1 MFRPTNSSST
11 FASSSTLIV
20 DFSFDQNA
28 AAPAASPR
36 SRIRRCPSSSSS
48 SSSSKA
54 VRFQSTVQVTEI
66 DGLWQMSDA
75 ELEAAYR
82 TADDAAASR
91 ADMRRAVRAL
101 RRNKPIADPNV
112 TTYRGLE
119 HLRSN
124 DELNELQTE
133 KERAVYVVLA
143 AQEAGATPAEMA
155 HLSSLATKK
164 AVARALLNGA
174 MDATCKVV
182 TKGMKMDNSMQ
193 VLNRLSRM
201 ADDSSSRSVNNK
213 KTVAFR
219 C

>member
-101 RRNKPIADPNV
+101 RRNNV

-164 AVARALLNGA
+164 AVARALRHGA
-174 MDATCKVV
+174 MDAKVV
-182 TKGMKMDNSMQ
+182 TDGMKMDDSMK
-193 VLNRLSRM
+193 VLNRPSRM

>member
-1 MFRPTNSSST
+1 MCRPTNSSPTS
-11 FASSSTLIV
+11 ASSSILIV

-36 SRIRRCPSSSSS
+36 SRIRRRP

-54 VRFQSTVQVTEI
+54 VRFQSTTQVSEI

-75 ELEAAYR
+75 ELEAAYC

-101 RRNKPIADPNV
+101 RRNNV

-119 HLRSN
+119 HFRSN
-124 DELNELQTE
+124 DELTKLQTE
-133 KERAVYVVLA
+133 KERAVYAVLS
-143 AQEAGATPAEMA
+143 AQEAGATSAEMA
-155 HLSSLATKK
+155 HLSSLVTKK
-164 AVARALLNGA
+164 AVARALRHGA
-174 MDATCKVV
+174 MDAKVV
-182 TKGMKMDNSMQ
+182 TDGMKMDDSMK
-193 VLNRLSRM
+193 VLNRPSRM